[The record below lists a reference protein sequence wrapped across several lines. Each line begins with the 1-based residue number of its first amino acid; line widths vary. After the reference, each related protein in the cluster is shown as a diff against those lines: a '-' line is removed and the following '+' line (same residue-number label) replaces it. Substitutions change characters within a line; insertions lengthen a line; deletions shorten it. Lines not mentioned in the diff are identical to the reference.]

1 MEVHRGAEL
10 TAAQRADNRRAVV
23 AALAVMTRHWQHAT
37 AMGLHQGWDL
47 HPGQVMWRHA
57 LVIGRAATTF
67 PATARRLRAFVEQAA
82 QAVRA
87 GAVFD
92 DAATGQGMLG
102 DVLRAV
108 DCGAV
113 PEAAAVEAVGVSLE
127 ALRTR
132 SFAAIVQR

>member
-1 MEVHRGAEL
+1 MVG
-10 TAAQRADNRRAVV
+10 
-23 AALAVMTRHWQHAT
+23 ALAVMTRHWKRAT
-37 AMGLHQGWDL
+37 MMGVHQGWDL

-57 LVIGRAATTF
+57 LVIAHGRAAF
-67 PATARRLRAFVEQAA
+67 PATARRLKAFIGQAA

-108 DCGAV
+108 DSGAV
-113 PEAAAVEAVGVSLE
+113 SEAEAAEAVGVAVGS
-127 ALRTR
+127 LRTR
-132 SFAAIVQR
+132 SFAAIVGR